1 MGSIPSCVITA
12 FGKEFGEADGN
23 YRQGLSSASTDNPYQ
38 DLDYSGYHKNLFQQL
53 SYYTSHEKK
62 MVTTV
67 SGTDNLCLNM

>member
-38 DLDYSGYHKNLFQQL
+38 DLDYSGYHKKPYPIAVLL
-53 SYYTSHEKK
+53 YIARKK
-62 MVTTV
+62 NGHD
-67 SGTDNLCLNM
+67 SKWN